1 MKCDFRAATAVRS
14 AKRRIGLNTKRSA
27 KSCGERES
35 RKKEEKKKEDQRNE
49 QRRTEEKKDDCQT
62 GDDCSGKMNSLKVTE
77 VD

>member
-35 RKKEEKKKEDQRNE
+35 RKKRKRKGTTRGMSKGERREKKIIVKQGMIVVAR
-49 QRRTEEKKDDCQT
+49 
-62 GDDCSGKMNSLKVTE
+62 
-77 VD
+77 